1 MRAPAPPRPSSPP
14 PGTNKKKPTKT
25 TDMHDRGR
33 EGGYIYYYR
42 DDDRT
47 GRTGRTGRT
56 RDDRIRTGSSL
67 PPNSEPVPPLGARTA
82 SASPPALPPPPS
94 QSPPSSSFLFPS
106 LPSPS
111 SLSPDD
117 DDDDDDGA
125 ATTNRV
131 ERKNA
136 TSCAFAKHLGGRTRS
151 VLVRRLSPDRDSRWL
166 NAAAF
171 NRPSIDGQSC
181 PPVGGMHVAARPVG
195 GGGGG
200 SC

>member
-1 MRAPAPPRPSSPP
+1 
-14 PGTNKKKPTKT
+14 
-25 TDMHDRGR
+25 MHDRGR

-82 SASPPALPPPPS
+82 SASPPALPPPPPS

-136 TSCAFAKHLGGRTRS
+136 TSCAFAKHLRGTYAKCSDASSIPRS
-151 VLVRRLSPDRDSRWL
+151 RFPAWL